1 MLNNIMKII
10 FVYSYFL
17 TLLNF
22 PYITGLSSV
31 FTTVCS
37 EVSPVELPD
46 LLVQC
51 PTIERIRV
59 SEGSFGSINLSP
71 ADISLVNGKNK
82 IYFVVEK

>member
-1 MLNNIMKII
+1 MLNNIKKMIL
-10 FVYSYFL
+10 VNSYFL
-17 TLLNF
+17 ILYNF

-37 EVSPVELPD
+37 DVSPVELPD

-51 PTIERIRV
+51 PSIERIRA

-82 IYFVVEK
+82 FYMFHYS